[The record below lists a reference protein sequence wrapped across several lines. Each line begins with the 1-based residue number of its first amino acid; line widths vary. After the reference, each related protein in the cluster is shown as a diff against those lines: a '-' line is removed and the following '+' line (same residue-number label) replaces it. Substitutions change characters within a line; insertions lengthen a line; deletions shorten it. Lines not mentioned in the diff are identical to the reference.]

1 VKIRTA
7 EARDAVPLAAIYGHH
22 VAHGF
27 GTFETDPPSP
37 ADMADRVAAVLAHG
51 LPYLVAEIDGA
62 VAGFAYGSP
71 FRPRA
76 SYRYTVEDSVYIRP
90 ELLAQGIGKALLG
103 ALIEACQGVGLRQMV
118 AMIGDSENAR
128 SIALHQAMGFTPV
141 GVFRA
146 IGFKHGRWVDVAMM
160 QRPLNAGADAPP
172 EGAGLPLSGH

>member
-1 VKIRTA
+1 VKIRAA
-7 EARDAVPLAAIYGHH
+7 EAGDAAALAAIYGHH

-27 GTFETDPPSP
+27 GTFETDPPS
-37 ADMADRVAAVLAHG
+37 AEDMAGRVAAVRALG

-62 VAGFAYGSP
+62 VAGFAYGAP

-76 SYRYTVEDSVYIRP
+76 SYRYTVEDSVYIGPDR
-90 ELLAQGIGKALLG
+90 LGQGIGRGLLG
-103 ALIEACQGVGLRQMV
+103 AVIEACQGLGLRQMV

-128 SIALHQAMGFTPV
+128 SIGLHRAMGFAPV
-141 GVFRA
+141 GIFRA

-172 EGAGLPLSGH
+172 EDAGLPLSGH

>member
-1 VKIRTA
+1 VRIRTA
-7 EARDAVPLAAIYGHH
+7 GVADATALAAIYGHH

-37 ADMADRVAAVLAHG
+37 SDMASRVEAVLALG
-51 LPYLVAEIDGA
+51 LPYLVAEIDGV

-76 SYRYTVEDSVYIRP
+76 SYRYTVEDSVYIGPDR
-90 ELLAQGIGKALLG
+90 LGQGIGKALLAG
-103 ALIEACQGVGLRQMV
+103 VIDASEALGLRQMV
-118 AMIGDSENAR
+118 AMIGDSGNER
-128 SIALHQAMGFTPV
+128 SIGLHRSMGFTTV

-146 IGFKHGRWVDVAMM
+146 IGFKHARWVDVAMM

-172 EGAGLPLSGH
+172 EGLGLPLSGH

>member
-7 EARDAVPLAAIYGHH
+7 GPGDAEALASIYGHH

-27 GTFETDPPSP
+27 GTFETDPPPP
-37 ADMADRVAAVLAHG
+37 ADMAERVAAVRALD
-51 LPYLVAEIDGA
+51 LPYLVAEIDGE

-76 SYRYTVEDSVYIRP
+76 SYRYTVEDSVYIGPDR
-90 ELLAQGIGKALLG
+90 LGQGIGKGLL
-103 ALIEACQGVGLRQMV
+103 AAIIAACEDLGLRQMV

-128 SIALHQAMGFTPV
+128 STGLHLAMGFKPV

-160 QRPLNAGADAPP
+160 QRPLNVGADAPP
-172 EGAGLPLSGH
+172 YGIGLPLSGH

>member
-76 SYRYTVEDSVYIRP
+76 SYRYTVEDSVYIGP
-90 ELLAQGIGKALLG
+90 ERLGQGIGKALLG

-160 QRPLNAGADAPP
+160 QRALNAGADTPP
-172 EGAGLPLSGH
+172 EAGGLRLSGY

>member
-7 EARDAVPLAAIYGHH
+7 EAGDAPALAAIYGHH

-27 GTFETDPPSP
+27 GTFETDPPS
-37 ADMADRVAAVLAHG
+37 AEDMAGRVAAVLGLG
-51 LPYLVAEIDGA
+51 LPYLVADMAGA

-76 SYRYTVEDSVYIRP
+76 SYRYTVEDSVYIGPDR
-90 ELLAQGIGKALLG
+90 LGQGIGKGLLG
-103 ALIEACQGVGLRQMV
+103 AVIEACQGLGLRQMV

-128 SIALHQAMGFTPV
+128 SMALHQAMGFTHV

-160 QRPLNAGADAPP
+160 QRPLNAGADAQP